1 LKPIFNKA
9 VGLGLQDTSV
19 SLYRILQPL
28 ITAKQKGLVKDNP
41 IYPFTGDNQSQHYV
55 LDDSWWL
62 KTLKGAD
69 VVHSTIASNQD
80 FLLKLMNLR
89 KLYGFKLFFDIDDN
103 LYSVSTDN
111 PAGKE
116 VEKLKHN
123 FETCLKLCDGVTV
136 SVPNLKQ
143 VYAELNDNIYI
154 NPNFVDQKLFNFPR
168 KKHKGIRIGW
178 RGAHG
183 HREDLDMIRPVIEE
197 IKKNY
202 NVTFVTFG
210 VNPDWSDE
218 PHEWVDS
225 FTFPKTLAELNLDLA
240 VIPLVDS
247 AYNRCKSN
255 LAYLEY
261 SALGIP
267 CVTSLTENYKGCG
280 INCKSNYEWY
290 EAIEKLI
297 KEKPTVKFVDT
308 ENVEGLYSWMRDTKR
323 KKF

>member
-1 LKPIFNKA
+1 MSLVFNKV
-9 VGLGLQDTSV
+9 VGLPLQDTGV
-19 SLYRILQPL
+19 GLYRILQPL
-28 ITAKQKGLVKDNP
+28 ITAKQQGLIKDNP
-41 IYPFTGDNQSQHYV
+41 IYPFTGDNQSQHYA
-55 LDDSWWL
+55 LGDDWWL
-62 KTLKGAD
+62 KICKDAD

-103 LYSVSTDN
+103 LYSVSLDN
-111 PAGKE
+111 PAGRE

-143 VYAELNDNIYI
+143 VYSELNDNIFV
-154 NPNFVDQKLFNFPR
+154 NPNFVTKEMFNFPR
-168 KKHKGIRIGW
+168 KRHKGIRIGW

-183 HREDLDMIRPVIEE
+183 HKEDLEMIRPVIEA

-202 NVTFVTFG
+202 KVTFVTFG
-210 VNPDWSDE
+210 INPGWGDE
-218 PHEWVDS
+218 HHEWVDS
-225 FTFPKTLAELNLDLA
+225 FSFPKKLASLNLDLA
-240 VIPLVDS
+240 VIPLIDS

-255 LAYLEY
+255 LAFLEY

-267 CVTSLTENYKGCG
+267 TVTSPVENQIGCG

-297 KEKPTVKFVDT
+297 KEKPTAPFVDT
-308 ENVEGLYSWMRDTKR
+308 NKVPELYNWMKDTKR